1 MRTHRLR
8 GRQHREQAPRGEPDL
23 RLLQDAVLEFGG
35 VHQLRIYTIKQGEM
49 AAWISEWK
57 SLIAPLR
64 RKFGFEV
71 VGAWT
76 VDEERFIWVLHY
88 DGPKSWEEV
97 DAEYYNSEERKAI
110 DPDPARHIEKSE
122 HFLMREVR

>member
-1 MRTHRLR
+1 M
-8 GRQHREQAPRGEPDL
+8 
-23 RLLQDAVLEFGG
+23 
-35 VHQLRIYTIKQGEM
+35 HQLRIYTIKPGEM

-71 VGAWT
+71 VGPWT
-76 VDEERFIWVLHY
+76 VDEERFIWILRY
-88 DGPKSWEEV
+88 DGPESWEEV

-122 HFLMREVR
+122 QFLMREVRA

>member
-1 MRTHRLR
+1 MSAL
-8 GRQHREQAPRGEPDL
+8 GLSPGNVFAGSPFSV
-23 RLLQDAVLEFGG
+23 AGG
-35 VHQLRIYTIKQGEM
+35 
-49 AAWISEWK
+49 A
-57 SLIAPLR
+57 
-64 RKFGFEV
+64 FGFEV